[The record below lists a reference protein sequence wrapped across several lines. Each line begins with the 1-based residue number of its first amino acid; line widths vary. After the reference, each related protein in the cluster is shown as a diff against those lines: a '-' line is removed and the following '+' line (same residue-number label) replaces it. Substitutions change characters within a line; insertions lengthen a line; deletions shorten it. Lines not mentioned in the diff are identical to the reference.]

1 MGVLSSNIRR
11 NYVLIIQYKLYIQV
25 FSFRNKEKRKIISLI
40 LFILFTRKY
49 FLLVWRD
56 HQSHAIKDFSSHEFY
71 TWTRKHLSLHN
82 AESLSAPIIWSFLSS
97 YSYIQNAVTKW
108 IPLTVNCIPTC
119 IHGQLQLCHALISRE
134 KHRSLIVSLD
144 LMLTSNFSPTICC
157 VVDFYK
163 IIPFFLKI
171 SWVKTV
177 LEYFT

>member
-1 MGVLSSNIRR
+1 MERSPESC
-11 NYVLIIQYKLYIQV
+11 
-25 FSFRNKEKRKIISLI
+25 NKG
-40 LFILFTRKY
+40 
-49 FLLVWRD
+49 LL
-56 HQSHAIKDFSSHEFY
+56 SHEFY

-171 SWVKTV
+171 SWVTTV
-177 LEYFT
+177 LEYCT